1 MSKSVNDVYI
11 YDFMEVFDENTMKF
25 VDSDWHH
32 AYLSYFG
39 LIPTQE
45 NNFADIEMSQQ
56 DIINII
62 TKYGSHPPK
71 GNKYYRPIPDDAI
84 QTSLLEFERKK
95 SSDKGNTSDLDEKV
109 IGSLINVMT
118 DRAKRFK
125 EYNGRDMTYLEMRT
139 LYG

>member
-1 MSKSVNDVYI
+1 MSKSVNDLYI
-11 YDFMEVFDENTMKF
+11 YDFMADFDENTMKF
-25 VDSDWHH
+25 VESDWHH

-45 NNFADIEMSQQ
+45 NSFSNVEMTQQ

-62 TKYGSHPPK
+62 TKYGYHPPK

-84 QTSLLEFERKK
+84 QTCINAFEREK
-95 SSDKGNTSDLDEKV
+95 SPDKYKADMDKKV
-109 IGSLINVMT
+109 IGALLNSMT
-118 DRAKRFK
+118 DGATKFK
-125 EYNGRDMTYLEMRT
+125 EHTGRELTYLEIRS

>member
-1 MSKSVNDVYI
+1 
-11 YDFMEVFDENTMKF
+11 MEVFDENTMKF

-45 NNFADIEMSQQ
+45 NSFADIEMSQQ

-84 QTSLLEFERKK
+84 QTCLLEFEREK
-95 SSDKGNTSDLDEKV
+95 SANKDTNTGIDEKV

-125 EYNGRDMTYLEMRT
+125 ECNGREMTYLEMRT

>member
-1 MSKSVNDVYI
+1 
-11 YDFMEVFDENTMKF
+11 
-25 VDSDWHH
+25 
-32 AYLSYFG
+32 
-39 LIPTQE
+39 
-45 NNFADIEMSQQ
+45 MSQQ